1 MKTADSQTHSQQHR
15 ADQSTSSAQGLE
27 SAFFSERSPSPAPF
41 FPSAG
46 FSGIQSKLEGDRAP
60 FFQPTQ
66 VPHIQAKC
74 GPCAAEKKQA
84 EAPELQRM
92 PAFESDDQAIQAK
105 MMSGVRA
112 TTVQRMSAFESDEAH
127 LQRQSL
133 PHTET
138 VTATSA
144 NLQAK
149 CAACE
154 TEQQEKSEEHN
165 EGELQV
171 QRVPTASSPN
181 EGNNEDSQ
189 PVQFSLKIGQPGDAY
204 EREADAMAD
213 RIVNTPKPES
223 QNKLEQST
231 AKIASSKLTLQPK
244 STSQKVDSENAIRGD
259 RITNQLKTSKGK
271 GSSLDESIRSRME
284 PEFGANFSPVRIHT
298 DSEAVQLNQDLGAQ
312 AFTHGS
318 DIYFNNS
325 KYNPHSKTGER
336 LLAHELTH
344 TVQQGAIPTSK
355 SNHGIVQTNL
365 IQRDTEC
372 EAEKEKRG
380 SKEQAQ
386 QAETASNVG
395 DCRQTNSPAEK
406 PPEGTKEPEQQETP
420 ANIEAREGAP
430 VDERQRNAPPPNE
443 NAPEGEKGIAET
455 AKQTKPTASQEP
467 CAVREA
473 ARAGVTD
480 TGTTPAPRS
489 ISASGVKVQSANTPA
504 TGTEVNSFLV
514 EAVQGTATNLQP
526 EGLGEAASPD
536 VATERDELSVSAD
549 EALAMLNETSSTTAF
564 ATASGLRFIAPI
576 QQTDDPAAQQ
586 QALAD
591 HQSASSTADTFISQA
606 GQRLNNFIAQGIAA
620 TETLRAGTAEKE
632 VVLMAQIQ
640 QRSARTQALMEQLR
654 TSAQARAQAATQ
666 KIEARHLETIIAID
680 LRAMAAQA
688 KLEPTYEEQAQQLE
702 KAQKDQMTR
711 LNEVYQTG
719 YGNLLK
725 IGREKGQQSMAR
737 AGEHKR
743 AYRQAEGA
751 PSDIQRRVRNRKKDG
766 FWDGYLTYN
775 RYMARADAAKKVGE
789 EYRDGFQKEA
799 QAQADNMMCGKSRD
813 IETTQTIIDQSLESL
828 GCARNNAIDSI
839 ANQRQF
845 ATDMAERARQE
856 ATNTLQNALRAT
868 LNQLNERETGQL
880 QLIQDYGIRQEIAI
894 ERDSERAIGAV
905 LKGVNDA
912 ASQVLQYLSQFRA
925 QIEATEAPPPDIF
938 AAQLAIEEA
947 QLTAS
952 FDRAQT
958 VLDQSLNQAQTSLD
972 TGQLQALGALEQLYQ
987 RGANEAQQLV
997 SSFHQTAQDLV
1008 AGTMN
1013 GYDQT
1018 LAAYD
1023 KRITSEITNSTQIFQ
1038 GVVAGAI
1045 SVFARINTGIES
1057 KFQQS
1062 ASQMQQGMQQTLD
1075 DKLDQKVCSEAE
1087 KAASDVHPWW
1097 KTVLKVLLIIVVIV
1111 VVAVVL
1117 GPAIIGAVGA
1127 AATTIAGSLGAGAA
1141 LAGTI
1146 GAWIGP
1152 IIGGA
1157 IVGAIAGAAIQLG
1170 SNAIYNKPLTEG
1182 LWGAIIAGAIG
1193 GALGGVGGQL
1203 GQVLVGRFASTAFSR
1218 IAVQYGTDVVFD
1230 VVGGILGDLAA
1241 GNPITWESIVMGLAI
1256 GGAVQLSMGGLGS
1269 LAGRSHAARSAG
1281 AAAVPEGFVGRL
1293 AQGRLGRA
1301 AERITDLQKGAMA
1314 AGERFGARV
1323 GGRGGRAPTA
1333 EATSEALASAR
1344 ARMERG
1350 EAFPTRGGQ
1359 ELEGFGRQ
1367 PKGVEPGRTETGAET
1382 TPPSREFSDSTDIN
1396 DPRVRQEVEDLGPM
1410 TPETRQMLT
1419 DNPRL
1424 RQALIENPAA
1434 ARAFKKCASPCFP
1447 PNATPELI
1455 RKVQQH
1461 IVEAETAGMKVDY
1474 QRLNDYLYQNRNTLD
1489 RVSQRLDNPDVQH
1502 PFATIPRTTHQ
1513 VTVDDILSA
1522 LPTGADTVQVR
1533 QKVSALLDDGVSSTQ
1548 LADIM
1553 RHAVSSRTN
1562 ADDLLSL
1569 LQKVPQSQR
1578 SQVLYPLSR
1587 GGDDFADMRGYLNE
1601 INSRNLWS
1609 NFDEGLAGLREAN
1622 MRWVRFEDGSVQWV
1636 RASDVQPGA
1645 RGLVPGDYATYQ
1657 GRDVLFMGNSSQLEG
1672 LPAVLSR
1679 DPGSLSGIVN
1689 TPTSASQMY
1698 DAPPV
1703 GTSLGGHA
1711 FDDHGVTFPQC
1722 EPIVNN
1728 PERVFSGIYPF
1739 TGRHTDVYYRDGSV
1753 VITEHGNKNSIITAF
1768 GRVSGDN
1775 DVPINR
1781 WAGQPGYIEIPF

>member
-27 SAFFSERSPSPAPF
+27 SAFFSERSPNPAPF

-46 FSGIQSKLEGDRAP
+46 FSGIQAKLGGDHDS

-66 VPHIQAKC
+66 VPRIQAKC

-92 PAFESDDQAIQAK
+92 PAFESDDQAIQTK

-133 PHTET
+133 PHTEAI
-138 VTATSA
+138 TATSA

-154 TEQQEKSEEHN
+154 TEQQEKSEEQN

-171 QRVPTASSPN
+171 QRMPTASSPN

-189 PVQFSLKIGQPGDAY
+189 PVQFSLKIGQPGDVY

-213 RIVNTPKPES
+213 HVVDTPNPEF
-223 QNKLEQST
+223 QHKLKQST
-231 AKIASSKLTLQPK
+231 GKLTSSKLTLQPK
-244 STSQKVDSENAIRGD
+244 STSQKVDSGNAIRGD
-259 RITNQLKTSKGK
+259 QITNQLKTSKGK

-284 PEFGANFSPVRIHT
+284 PEFGADFSPVRIHT

-395 DCRQTNSPAEK
+395 DCRQTNPPAEK

-473 ARAGVTD
+473 ARAGVTG

-489 ISASGVKVQSANTPA
+489 ISASGVKDQSANTPA

-526 EGLGEAASPD
+526 ERLGEAASPD

-564 ATASGLRFIAPI
+564 VTASGLRFIAPI

-591 HQSASSTADTFISQA
+591 HQSASSTADTFLSQA

-711 LNEVYQTG
+711 LDEVYQTG

-751 PSDIQRRVRNRKKDG
+751 PSDVQRRVRNRKKDG

-813 IETTQTIIDQSLESL
+813 IETTQTIINQSLESL

-845 ATDMAERARQE
+845 ATDMAVRARQE

-1018 LAAYD
+1018 LAVYD
-1023 KRITSEITNSTQIFQ
+1023 ERITNEITNSTQVLQ
-1038 GVVAGAI
+1038 GVVAGAV

-1062 ASQMQQGMQQTLD
+1062 ASQMRKGMQKTLD

-1087 KAASDVHPWW
+1087 KAAADVHPWW

-1127 AATTIAGSLGAGAA
+1127 AATALAGSLGAGAA

-1146 GAWIGP
+1146 GAWVGP

-1157 IVGAIAGAAIQLG
+1157 IVGAIAGSAIQLG

-1182 LWGAIIAGAIG
+1182 LLGAVIAGAIG

-1203 GQVLVGRFASTAFSR
+1203 GQLLVGRIASTAFSR
-1218 IAVQYGTDVVFD
+1218 IAVQYGTDVAFD
-1230 VVGGILGDLAA
+1230 IVGGILGDLAA
-1241 GNPITWESIVMGLAI
+1241 GNPITWESVVMGLII
-1256 GGAVQLSMGGLGS
+1256 GGAVQLSMGGVGS
-1269 LAGRSHAARSAG
+1269 LAGRSRAARAAG
-1281 AAAVPEGFVGRL
+1281 TAEVPEGFVGRV
-1293 AQGRLGRA
+1293 ARGRLGRA
-1301 AERITDLQKGAMA
+1301 AERITDLQGGSMV

-1323 GGRGGRAPTA
+1323 GGRGGKAPTA
-1333 EATSEALASAR
+1333 EATSAALANAR
-1344 ARMERG
+1344 TRMDAG
-1350 EAFPTRGGQ
+1350 EAFPIKGGQ
-1359 ELEGFGRQ
+1359 EPDGWRPPQQAETSDVTTRETGEV
-1367 PKGVEPGRTETGAET
+1367 PKKPQESTTRVSEENGVRILIGGEEHNLSVRRIGDRRRLILCSNQCGEILLKVRRMQSLVEPDSPAWRDLELLAKQAIDADATVNSVTPRSDDAAVKAADEALQGLRSKMLEIHNQHPGLIDPNIPVVSTTGTVRASSPASTSRRINLADHLPSTAKTAGSQVTLDLSGKFDLSGLQGLGKNVEFVYAVRDNVTGEILKVGETANIKSRAGVYERAGRSHAMG
-1382 TPPSREFSDSTDIN
+1382 RELSMDVLPITVKTSAHPT
-1396 DPRVRQEVEDLGPM
+1396 
-1410 TPETRQMLT
+1410 
-1419 DNPRL
+1419 
-1424 RQALIENPAA
+1424 AASIENPIRSSVERGISQQRGTTSAPDNA
-1434 ARAFKKCASPCFP
+1434 PILPWDLTRGRLPDEPRGPGTPGVTDSQMRADGEYWWRERKWNPSAGPVP
-1447 PNATPELI
+1447 PSGPRPMPEWAVKLANGDSTNEALANAKLGELL
-1455 RKVQQH
+1455 RNHSQQE
-1461 IVEAETAGMKVDY
+1461 VA
-1474 QRLNDYLYQNRNTLD
+1474 D
-1489 RVSQRLDNPDVQH
+1489 RISMSRG
-1502 PFATIPRTTHQ
+1502 A
-1513 VTVDDILSA
+1513 ILSY
-1522 LPTGADTVQVR
+1522 L
-1533 QKVSALLDDGVSSTQ
+1533 
-1548 LADIM
+1548 
-1553 RHAVSSRTN
+1553 RH
-1562 ADDLLSL
+1562 
-1569 LQKVPQSQR
+1569 
-1578 SQVLYPLSR
+1578 
-1587 GGDDFADMRGYLNE
+1587 
-1601 INSRNLWS
+1601 RNLTV
-1609 NFDEGLAGLREAN
+1609 N
-1622 MRWVRFEDGSVQWV
+1622 
-1636 RASDVQPGA
+1636 DVK
-1645 RGLVPGDYATYQ
+1645 
-1657 GRDVLFMGNSSQLEG
+1657 G
-1672 LPAVLSR
+1672 LP
-1679 DPGSLSGIVN
+1679 
-1689 TPTSASQMY
+1689 
-1698 DAPPV
+1698 PP
-1703 GTSLGGHA
+1703 
-1711 FDDHGVTFPQC
+1711 
-1722 EPIVNN
+1722 
-1728 PERVFSGIYPF
+1728 
-1739 TGRHTDVYYRDGSV
+1739 
-1753 VITEHGNKNSIITAF
+1753 
-1768 GRVSGDN
+1768 
-1775 DVPINR
+1775 
-1781 WAGQPGYIEIPF
+1781 